1 MSNLLRLCIISSL
14 FTASATTWAATPSN
28 VIGLNL
34 GYGGLNASTK
44 LKDFDSSDLFDGD
57 LYYRRMFNENFGLE
71 VGYRSSTGGL
81 GSMLISP
88 LTKITDISYYGPHTD
103 LYANYPLTG
112 GFSLYGKAGINY
124 YKLDYTYQTNIEGK
138 KQQHRITD
146 SELGGEI
153 AAGVE
158 WRYEWLGFN
167 LGYMYSKSDLIETS
181 GVQFGTSIHF

>member
-71 VGYRSSTGGL
+71 VGYR
-81 GSMLISP
+81 
-88 LTKITDISYYGPHTD
+88 
-103 LYANYPLTG
+103 
-112 GFSLYGKAGINY
+112 
-124 YKLDYTYQTNIEGK
+124 
-138 KQQHRITD
+138 
-146 SELGGEI
+146 
-153 AAGVE
+153 
-158 WRYEWLGFN
+158 
-167 LGYMYSKSDLIETS
+167 
-181 GVQFGTSIHF
+181 